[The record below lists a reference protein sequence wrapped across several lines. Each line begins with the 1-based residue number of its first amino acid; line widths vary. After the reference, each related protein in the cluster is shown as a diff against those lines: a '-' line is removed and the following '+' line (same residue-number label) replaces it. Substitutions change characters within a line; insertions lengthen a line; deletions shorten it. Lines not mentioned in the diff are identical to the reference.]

1 MFKYLRLHMS
11 TSYFKT
17 DIVLF
22 PAPSTLVVWLWGIF
36 QKSYQPVFACETP
49 TICQREQVSRFFNWP
64 IIVCVLLECLFLSVA
79 MDCNLV
85 PMDWNLVPM
94 DCDLVPMDCDLV
106 PIDCSCNCAIFPQL
120 AGFQNTPSKSR
131 PQLLRFCLP
140 LGLWFALWIVKLRRL
155 PCCLPWVVGLSIV
168 CDVFAIYMID
178 KQLFQNSMT

>member
-1 MFKYLRLHMS
+1 MCLLHTSKLILCYFRRLRLLS
-11 TSYFKT
+11 SDYEEYFRNLT
-17 DIVLF
+17 NQSSPVRLR
-22 PAPSTLVVWLWGIF
+22 PSAKENKLVV
-36 QKSYQPVFACETP
+36 
-49 TICQREQVSRFFNWP
+49 FFNWP

-85 PMDWNLVPM
+85 PMDWN
-94 DCDLVPMDCDLV
+94 LVPMDCDLV

-178 KQLFQNSMT
+178 KQLFQNAMT